1 MTHHLLFLMAAL
13 AVFCAIGCEINPPG
27 TAAKLKALQR
37 RHATTRHHAVA
48 HRPGHPRPVDSVVV
62 SPEWMRQYKALEEVH
77 GNYSIPDDA
86 HSEVLPDGKVRVSS
100 GQLKH
105 YNDLIRAPVPE
116 IPPPI
121 TGGTPPP

>member
-1 MTHHLLFLMAAL
+1 MKIAWGFAVVWAL
-13 AVFCAIGCEINPPG
+13 AGCEVNPPG

-37 RHATTRHHAVA
+37 AQRHGRHQVVVRHHAQQ
-48 HRPGHPRPVDSVVV
+48 RYVDSVVV
-62 SPEWMRQYKALEEVH
+62 SPDWMRQYKSLEEVH
-77 GNYSIPDDA
+77 GNYTIPDDA
-86 HSEVLPDGKVRVSS
+86 HSEVQPDGKVRVTH

-105 YNDLIRAPVPE
+105 YNDLLRAPVPE